1 MQLKFSVNC
10 LYFEGQNQ
18 LLTINNLNQTLLV
31 YRNDQSGNTTIGLG
45 YYCLTTISHNLQIYL
60 RWSWK
65 VNSILLR

>member
-1 MQLKFSVNC
+1 MQLKFCVNC
-10 LYFEGQNQ
+10 LYYEGKNP

-31 YRNDQSGNTTIGLG
+31 YRNDQYENTTIGLG

-65 VNSILLR
+65 GKSILLQ